1 MDTTRRAL
9 LAGVGGAGLAGLSG
23 CLGGVLGSGGAG
35 GGECGSLEEPTV
47 SELPPPV
54 AGDPEA
60 GVTVAVFEDFACPHC
75 ATFSLEVVPEL
86 RERLLDPGRVRY
98 EHRDF
103 PLPVDERWSWA
114 VASAARGVQDAVGDE
129 AFFSFATAC
138 FENQRDYSL
147 SLLGELGVEAG
158 VDDGCAVRTDAAN
171 ESYRP
176 VVEADR
182 RRARE
187 AGAGG
192 TPAVFVNGRSVRGT
206 ADAIVSAV
214 EAAE

>member
-9 LAGVGGAGLAGLSG
+9 LAGIGGTGLAGLSG
-23 CLGGVLGSGGAG
+23 CLGGAFGGGGAG
-35 GGECGSLEEPTV
+35 GGGCGSPEEPTV

-86 RERLLDPGRVRY
+86 RARLIEPGRVRY
-98 EHRDF
+98 EHHDF

-114 VASAARGVQDAVGDE
+114 VPSAARGVQDVVGDD
-129 AFFSFATAC
+129 AFFAFATAC
-138 FENQRDYSL
+138 FENQRDYSF

-158 VDDGCAVRTDAAN
+158 VDDECVVRTDATN
-171 ESYRP
+171 GSYRP
-176 VVEADR
+176 VIEADR
-182 RRARE
+182 RRARDL
-187 AGAGG
+187 GAGG

-206 ADAIVSAV
+206 TDAIVSAV